1 MLPHQRTIKRVFDI
15 TLSLLGLL
23 LLWPVIIGCVV
34 IARLDTGLPGLFV
47 QSRVGQF
54 GSLIQ
59 TRKIRTMRNL
69 PDVNTTV
76 TVAGDKRITVIGAI
90 MRRWKLDEL
99 PQLWNVLL
107 GEMSFVGPRPDVP
120 GYADTLSG
128 ADREVLNLKPGITG
142 PATIKYRNEEELL
155 SQAADAKQYNDSV
168 IYPDKVKINLD
179 YMRHWSLLNDV
190 KYILMTCL
198 LYTSPS
204 PRDQRGSRMP
214 SSA

>member
-15 TLSLLGLL
+15 TLSLFGLL

-69 PDVNTTV
+69 PDVDTTV

-107 GEMSFVGPRPDVP
+107 GDMSFVGPRPDVP

-190 KYILMTCL
+190 KYILMTL
-198 LYTSPS
+198 RIISI
-204 PRDQRGSRMP
+204 P
-214 SSA
+214 SSLKTSVNSYQD

>member
-47 QSRVGQF
+47 QSRVGQY
-54 GSLIQ
+54 GNLIQ
-59 TRKIRTMRNL
+59 TKKIRTMRNL

-107 GEMSFVGPRPDVP
+107 GELSFVGPRPDVP

-142 PATIKYRNEEELL
+142 PATIKYRHEEELL
-155 SQAADAKQYNDSV
+155 SQAADAKRYNDFV

-179 YMRHWSLLNDV
+179 YMRHWSLLIDV
-190 KYILMTCL
+190 KYILMTL
-198 LYTSPS
+198 RIISI
-204 PRDQRGSRMP
+204 P
-214 SSA
+214 SSLKTSVNSYQD

>member
-1 MLPHQRTIKRVFDI
+1 
-15 TLSLLGLL
+15 
-23 LLWPVIIGCVV
+23 
-34 IARLDTGLPGLFV
+34 
-47 QSRVGQF
+47 
-54 GSLIQ
+54 
-59 TRKIRTMRNL
+59 MRNL
-69 PDVNTTV
+69 PDVDTTV

-107 GEMSFVGPRPDVP
+107 GDMSFVGPRPDVP

-168 IYPDKVKINLD
+168 IYPDKVKITLD

-190 KYILMTCL
+190 KYILMTL
-198 LYTSPS
+198 RIISI
-204 PRDQRGSRMP
+204 P
-214 SSA
+214 SSSKTSVNSYQD